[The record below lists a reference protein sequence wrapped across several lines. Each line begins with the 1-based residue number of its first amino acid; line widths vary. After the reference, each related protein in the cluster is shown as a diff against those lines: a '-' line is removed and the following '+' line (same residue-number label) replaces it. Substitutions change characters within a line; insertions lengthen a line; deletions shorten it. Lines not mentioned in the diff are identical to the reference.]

1 MTGQRKLR
9 VKTEYFLQNQTGST
23 LITVMVGV
31 SFMVVLASMI
41 VAVCF
46 ANLHMKQIEYH
57 SKRTFYEDEKGL
69 DEVYNGLGRDISEC
83 LSKSYNDTLAQVT
96 AEDGSAHYASQSKAY
111 EHFAALFAIRME
123 ALFGGNGEHLDSTRD
138 KLRGYITLGDGSEPV
153 AEVLDYACTEMENT
167 SEGYLSRYIF
177 KDVQIKYAQTDG
189 GAASGYF
196 ETLITTDIVVE
207 VPYINFFQDFSRV
220 LDYSLIG
227 NKGIYFKNASCQ
239 VEGNIYAGTD
249 TKNTNASYQGYQYST
264 GNVYDGVNFY
274 RSNVLFSNNNYIIS
288 KGDFNICESQVAVQA
303 PAGKQAATGLWTEN
317 IRTVENARP
326 GSIVGTKD
334 EPANAS
340 TLTADANLYVA
351 DDLEVNARNSQVTLS
366 GNYYGYNYN
375 LIQSGVN
382 KAYATEEKDNIA
394 ALYKGV
400 ANQAAHASSSAILLN
415 ANKAQLDLTG
425 LDTLVIAGLAY
436 MDIKDPNASYSSVAA
451 SGKLLEEYQTGE
463 SLALR
468 YNQMLYLAP
477 DEILTVNNPAK
488 NGSTDVAAVCP
499 PAGDEASTLAE
510 WFGSGY
516 LVGAEPVKAVEYDYN
531 GTKYVYYFLNFLS
544 EADKAAYAEEV
555 MNAAAPAETDSK
567 QAKQKWK
574 LKQDILTKAAQT
586 NIVSDIQIDGSG
598 CKIYTK
604 GAVTNTVSGTKKD
617 NTITKPA
624 VYKES
629 LRMANHFVYLYKRL
643 DPAEKY
649 GIVESGLSIDDLE
662 NDITARGLNQEDLPV
677 AYFADLDNIVTD
689 EDSSVKGYQIIIRT
703 ENGGVV
709 PTIDSDVK
717 GIIISKGDIVINADV
732 EGIVLSGGKITVTTN
747 GSVKSN
753 RGIVQ
758 TILESEQRELAGIKE
773 DKVTPAL
780 LRQYA
785 SFYFKQSLVEDTL
798 VSESNHKYI
807 DNSQRVTSTK
817 YVDFMYF
824 ENWHKGEPTP

>member
-1 MTGQRKLR
+1 MTNKR
-9 VKTEYFLQNQTGST
+9 VSKGKTAYVLKNQTGST
-23 LITVMVGV
+23 LITVLVGV
-31 SFMVVLASMI
+31 SFMVVLASVI
-41 VAVCF
+41 LAVSF

-69 DEVYNGLGRDISEC
+69 DEVYNGLGRDVSEC
-83 LSKSYNDTLAQVT
+83 LSKSYNDTLAQIT
-96 AEDGSAHYASQSKAY
+96 AEDGSSHYASQSKAY

-123 ALFGGNGEHLDSTRD
+123 ALFGGDGVHLDTTRD
-138 KLRGYITLGDGSEPV
+138 KLRGYITTAAGSSPV
-153 AEVLDYACTEMENT
+153 AEVVDYASTKMEMT

-177 KDVQIKYAQTDG
+177 KDVQIKYAETDG
-189 GAASGYF
+189 SVTSGYF
-196 ETLITTDIVVE
+196 ETMITTDIVVE

-239 VEGNIYAGTD
+239 VEGNVYAGTD
-249 TKNTNASYQGYQYST
+249 TKDTNASYQGYQYST

-274 RSNVLFSNNNYIIS
+274 KSNVVFSNNNYIIS
-288 KGDFNICESQVAVQA
+288 KGDFNICESQVEVQA
-303 PAGKQAATGLWTEN
+303 PSGKQAATGLWTEN

-326 GSIVGTKD
+326 GSIVGTMD
-334 EPANAS
+334 EPANVS
-340 TLTADANLYVA
+340 KLTADANMYVA
-351 DDLEVNARNSQVTLS
+351 DDLEVNARNSQVNLS

-375 LIQSGVN
+375 LIQAGVN
-382 KAYATEEKDNIA
+382 KAYQTEEKDNISS
-394 ALYKGV
+394 LYSGV
-400 ANQAAHASSSAILLN
+400 SDQASHASSSAIMLN
-415 ANKAQLDLTG
+415 ANKSQLDLTG
-425 LDTLVIAGLAY
+425 LDTLVVAGLAY
-436 MDIKDPNASYSSVAA
+436 MDIKNPDASYSNVAT
-451 SGKLLEEYQTGE
+451 SGQLISEYQTGE
-463 SLALR
+463 SVALR

-488 NGSTDVAAVCP
+488 NGSTNVAAVCP
-499 PAGDEASTLAE
+499 PVGDEASKLAD

-516 LVGAEPVKAVEYDYN
+516 LLSTEPVKAVEYNYN
-531 GTKYVYYFLNFLS
+531 GTKYVYYFLNFVS
-544 EADKAAYAEEV
+544 EADKAAYVEDV
-555 MNAAAPAETDSK
+555 MNATAPAESDSK
-567 QAKQKWK
+567 QLKQKWK
-574 LKQDILTKAAQT
+574 LKQDILAKAAQT

-604 GAVTNTVSGTKKD
+604 GAITNTTSGTKKD

-624 VYKES
+624 IYKES

-649 GIVESGLSIDDLE
+649 GVVEDGLSIDDLN
-662 NDITARGLNQEDLPV
+662 NDIATRGLAEDDLPV

-689 EDSSVKGYQIIIRT
+689 EDSTVKGYKVIIRT
-703 ENGGVV
+703 LNGGVV
-709 PTIDSDVK
+709 PSIDSDVK
-717 GIIISKGDIVINADV
+717 GIIISKGDIVINANV
-732 EGIVLSGGKITVTTN
+732 EGIVLAGGKITVTTN
-747 GSVKSN
+747 GSIKSN

-758 TILESEQRELAGIKE
+758 TILESEQRELSGIKE
-773 DKVTPAL
+773 DKVTQAL

-785 SFYFKQSLVEDTL
+785 SYYFKQSLVEDTL

-824 ENWHKGEPTP
+824 ENWHKGEPVP